1 MKTAAATI
9 THNKE
14 RSMMNKITFTGNN
27 TVSGYYLCLHQTD
40 DTDLHII
47 VDEHGEYH
55 PVDSKTLTNDA
66 VKTKKERL

>member
-1 MKTAAATI
+1 
-9 THNKE
+9 
-14 RSMMNKITFTGNN
+14 MMNKITFTGNRKDNGN

-55 PVDSKTLTNDA
+55 PVDPKTLTNDA